1 MTNIIPFNSTS
12 LPAYLKN
19 VNKADLNSDLLAHA
33 SGGFPIISIKGKTF
47 SIRRDGERRMM
58 MNPKDPESAATSIE
72 VVMVRVNKGVS
83 KVFYAK
89 GYTDGEDAKP
99 DCFSNDGK
107 APDASSTKPQAKTC
121 QVCPK
126 NQWGSKI
133 SENGGKLKACSDS
146 IRMAVAAPD
155 QINDPMLL
163 RVPAASMKAVGE
175 YGAMLAK
182 RGVPSAGVVTKVSF
196 DPEAA
201 TPKLVFKA
209 VGLLPDAAKNEV
221 DQMYNDPTV
230 ENIIAGGA
238 TFNES
243 DGPVFAAEPAAPA
256 RVAAKTVTASEVEE
270 AVDSAAAEMAEAA
283 ATPVTKTKPKAKAA
297 AVEVE
302 ISLDDLSDLNFDD

>member
-1 MTNIIPFNSTS
+1 MTNIIPFNSTN

-19 VNKADLNSDLLAHA
+19 VNKAELNADLLAHT
-33 SGGFPIISIKGKTF
+33 SGGFPVISIKGKTF

-72 VVMVRVNKGVS
+72 VVMLRVNKGVS

-99 DCFSNDGK
+99 DCFSSDGK
-107 APDASSTKPQAKTC
+107 APDASSTKPQAKSC
-121 QVCPK
+121 QTCPK

-155 QINDPMLL
+155 QLNDPMLL

-182 RGVPSAGVVTKVSF
+182 RGVPSVAVVTKVSF

-201 TPKLVFKA
+201 TPKLLFKPS
-209 VGLLPDAAKNEV
+209 GLLSDEAKAEA
-221 DQMYNDPTV
+221 DSMYNDPTV
-230 ENIIAGGA
+230 ESIIAGSSS
-238 TFNES
+238 FSES
-243 DGPVFAAEPAAPA
+243 DGPAFVAQEVAPPKA
-256 RVAAKTVTASEVEE
+256 KPKTVTAEDVDG
-270 AVDSAAAEMAEAA
+270 AVDAAAAEMEAA
-283 ATPVTKTKPKAKAA
+283 ADTPAPKAKPKAKAA